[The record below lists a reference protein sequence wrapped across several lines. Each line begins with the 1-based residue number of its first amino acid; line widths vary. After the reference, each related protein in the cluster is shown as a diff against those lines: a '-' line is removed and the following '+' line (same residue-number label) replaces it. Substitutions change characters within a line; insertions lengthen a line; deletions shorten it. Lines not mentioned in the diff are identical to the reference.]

1 MEDEIMSNKSGSPEV
16 THIAS
21 PDVVEID
28 PPGTL

>member
-1 MEDEIMSNKSGSPEV
+1 MDDEILSNKSGSPEI

-28 PPGTL
+28 PSVV